1 MKFQQIVLTGLFALT
16 ATATVQSAA
25 FSAQPSNPTQLTS
38 DDVAAFGINTPRST
52 NASTPIM
59 TPAQFQNPTHPRLSE
74 IGAGSVQQQMGQ
86 KMPAARSFLNITQ
99 LTSDDV
105 AAFGI
110 NPPLNSQ
117 QVNGSSRVDAQSQ
130 YPPRP
135 IVDEVVMK
143 GRMSHAD
150 QTPSP
155 VRQFRNPTHPTA
167 SEIGNPLH

>member
-25 FSAQPSNPTQLTS
+25 FSAQLSNPTQLTS

-52 NASTPIM
+52 NASTPVM
-59 TPAQFQNPTHPRLSE
+59 TPAQFQNPTHPKLSE

-110 NPPLNSQ
+110 NTPNS
-117 QVNGSSRVDAQSQ
+117 VAQSQ

-135 IVDEVVMK
+135 IVDEVVTK
-143 GRMSHAD
+143 NVHRTSHTNQNMSV
-150 QTPSP
+150 

-167 SEIGNPLH
+167 SEIGNPLR